1 VNCKLPYLR
10 PLLIAAFSAM
20 LWGCG
25 QSSAPPPKA
34 EEPARVPPP
43 GWIDPERISAIVNEP
58 GAWLTGGRDYQQSYY
73 SPLQQINRDNVTR
86 LGFAW
91 QYEIDTE
98 HGFEATPIM
107 VDGVMYSSGPGGAA
121 YAVNAA
127 TGAEIWKFT
136 PQVDTEFMRKA
147 CCGVVNR
154 GVAVWR
160 GKVYVGSLDG
170 YLYALNASDGS
181 VAWKVDTLTDRARGY
196 TITGAPYIAGDLV
209 VIGNAGAEFDARGYI
224 TAYDSAS
231 GEQRWRFF
239 IVPGDPKLGFEH
251 PELEIAAKTWDPNS
265 LWEVGLGGTVWDAM
279 AYDPE
284 LNLLYVGT
292 GNAAPYPRKLR
303 SPSGGDNLFLASILA
318 LNPDDGR
325 MVWYYQT
332 TPADNWD
339 FTATM
344 KMILADLEIAGEKRH
359 VIMQAPK
366 NGFFYVLDRAT
377 GELISAEP
385 YVRVTWASHVDK
397 QTGKPVETGQG
408 EYFYGPKL
416 VFPSPAGGHN
426 WQPMAFNPETGLV
439 YIPVIEAGTFW
450 IMPEEPFEYQKGGL
464 NSTSIYIFPM
474 RGEWGL
480 DGTAARRLPP
490 LAELTAGQPD
500 TTLRGFIRAWD
511 PVKQKL
517 AWEVETSG
525 QWAGELFA
533 TWNGGGLMTT
543 AGGLVFQ
550 GRGSGEFVALDAAT
564 GKQLHSIDTGTSM
577 MAGPMTYTV
586 AGEQYVAIMAGM
598 GGAAGQEYVPGTA
611 AYKYGNKGRIIA
623 FKLGGGEVP
632 KRPELDHASA
642 DVPLPP
648 VERRG
653 TPEQLKLGADLY
665 VRNCTKCHASMD
677 GRSAGIPDLS
687 RLSAEAHQNFDD
699 VMLKGTLADKG
710 MGNFSNLLSAQEVDA
725 IHDYLIELA
734 WRNYEAAQAGN
745 PSGQP
750 SAPHTPKVDH

>member
-1 VNCKLPYLR
+1 
-10 PLLIAAFSAM
+10 M
-20 LWGCG
+20 
-25 QSSAPPPKA
+25 
-34 EEPARVPPP
+34 
-43 GWIDPERISAIVNEP
+43 
-58 GAWLTGGRDYQQSYY
+58 
-73 SPLQQINRDNVTR
+73 QQINKDNVSQ

-98 HGFEATPIM
+98 HGFEATPIV
-107 VDGVMYSSGPGGAA
+107 VDGVMYSSGPGGAV

-127 TGAEIWKFT
+127 SGAEVWKFE

-170 YLYALNASDGS
+170 YLYALNANDGS
-181 VAWKVDTLTDRARGY
+181 IAWKVDTFTDRARGY
-196 TITGAPYIAGDLV
+196 TITGAPQIARDMV
-209 VIGNAGAEFDARGYI
+209 VIGNAGAEFDARGYV
-224 TAYDSAS
+224 TAYDAAT

-239 IVPGDPKLGFEH
+239 IVPGDPKQGFEH
-251 PELEIAAKTWDPNS
+251 PELEMAAKTWDPNS
-265 LWEVGLGGTVWDAM
+265 LWQVGLGGTAWDSM

-284 LNLLYVGT
+284 LDLLYVGT

-303 SPSGGDNLFLASILA
+303 SPAGGDNLFLASILA

-332 TPADNWD
+332 TPQENWD

-344 KMILADLEIAGEKRH
+344 KMILADLQIDGKTRQ

-366 NGFFYVLDRAT
+366 NGFFYVLDRRS
-377 GELISAEP
+377 GELLSAEP
-385 YVRVTWASHVDK
+385 YVPINWATHVDK

-408 EYFYGPKL
+408 EYFYEPKL

-474 RGEWGL
+474 PGEWGL
-480 DGTAARRLPP
+480 DGAAAKRLPP
-490 LAELTAGQPD
+490 LEQLTKGQPD
-500 TTLRGFIRAWD
+500 TTLRGYVRAWN
-511 PVKQKL
+511 PVTQKA

-525 QWAGELFA
+525 QWVGELFA

-564 GKQLHSIDTGTSM
+564 GEQLQRIDAGTSM
-577 MAGPMTYTV
+577 MAAPMTYTV
-586 AGEQYVAIMAGM
+586 KGVQYVAIMAGM

-623 FKLGGGEVP
+623 FKLGGGPVP
-632 KRPELDHASA
+632 MRPEVDHASA
-642 DVPLPP
+642 EVPMPP

-653 TPEQLKLGADLY
+653 SPEQLKLGEELY
-665 VRNCTKCHASMD
+665 LRNCTKCHANMD
-677 GRSAGIPDLS
+677 GRSSGIPDLR
-687 RLSAEAHQNFDD
+687 RLSAQAHQGFND

-710 MGNFSNLLSAQEVDA
+710 MASFSGLLTADEIEA
-725 IHDYLIELA
+725 IHSYLIDLA
-734 WRNYEAAQAGN
+734 WRNYEAAQA
-745 PSGQP
+745 SSQSQKP
-750 SAPHTPKVDH
+750 SAPHTPKADN